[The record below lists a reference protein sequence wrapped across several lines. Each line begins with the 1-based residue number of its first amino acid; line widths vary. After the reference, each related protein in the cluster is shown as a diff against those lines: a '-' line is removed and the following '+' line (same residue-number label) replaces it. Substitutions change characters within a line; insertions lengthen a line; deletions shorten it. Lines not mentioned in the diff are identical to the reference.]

1 MRVVVVVVHKVGV
14 PKKNLF
20 SRATMYHSLC
30 KTTTNINMT
39 IKLVERLATPSSL
52 VWNKEPNLSLKW
64 SGKEGN
70 DRLGLASQTKS
81 WLICDYC

>member
-52 VWNKEPNLSLKW
+52 V
-64 SGKEGN
+64 
-70 DRLGLASQTKS
+70 
-81 WLICDYC
+81 